1 MNGSRRS
8 FFGAAA
14 GAGAA
19 LTGTAGAMAAPG
31 ALKRKSPSS
40 VEMIEVGI
48 ITCGAYT
55 HIEGIW
61 GPFMNPPLNANSD
74 DIWPRTTGMVMTMV
88 WDQDRAVAESFA
100 EKYDVKVVDHFAD
113 MVGKVD
119 AIICSGFYEC
129 GWWPKLTK
137 PYLEAGIPC
146 LINRPFALSLAEARE
161 MTDRARRH
169 NTPIYAPSPFE
180 TRAETLQLRDKV
192 QKIVADEGIITG
204 AFSNQTT
211 EEYPAHGA
219 HGMYGMYR
227 ILEPK
232 VKAACF
238 KSETWWDFESGFIT
252 WQCEQDDA
260 PDYYVGLNMTWKT
273 PLAWRM
279 ILTSQ
284 GKFQDDIDW
293 GGGSSA
299 MRGINHH
306 FPLMFEFAQMVETHT
321 MPQSYDYIMGKT
333 EALLTGFYS
342 HCEKNGEMV
351 NISDL
356 PEDWRAPEVKPGLIP
371 PEVFR

>member
-1 MNGSRRS
+1 MNESRRS

-19 LTGTAGAMAAPG
+19 LSGAAGAEAAPG
-31 ALKRKSPSS
+31 TYKRRSASS
-40 VEMIEVGI
+40 TEMIEVGI
-48 ITCGAYT
+48 ITCGAYS
-55 HIEGIW
+55 HIGGIW
-61 GPFMNPPLNANSD
+61 GAFMNPPLEPTRG

-119 AIICSGFYEC
+119 AVICSGYYEC
-129 GWWPKLTK
+129 GWWPQLTK

-146 LINRPFALSLAEARE
+146 LINRPFALSLADARE
-161 MTDRARRH
+161 MIDRARQN

-180 TRAETLQLRDKV
+180 TRAETLRLHDDVRKV
-192 QKIVADEGIITG
+192 INSEGIITG

-211 EEYPAHGA
+211 REYPAHGT
-219 HGMYGMYR
+219 HGIYGMYR
-227 ILEPK
+227 ILEPR
-232 VKAACF
+232 VKAASF
-238 KSETWWDFESGFIT
+238 KAETWWEFESGFIT
-252 WQCEQDDA
+252 WLCEQDDG

-293 GGGSSA
+293 AGGSTS
-299 MRGINHH
+299 MRLINHH
-306 FPLMFEFAQMVETHT
+306 FPLLFEFAQMVETRT
-321 MPQSYDYIMGKT
+321 MPQSYEYIMAKT
-333 EALLTGFYS
+333 ETLLTGFYS

-351 NISDL
+351 NCADL
-356 PEDWRAPEVKPGLIP
+356 PENWRAPEVRPDLISDDI
-371 PEVFR
+371 FK